1 LVSILK
7 ALEENMKS
15 TRILLI
21 LTTIFILAVFLVACS
36 KSTAVTEPLQNQTV
50 TQQESTTVQET
61 SVPTN
66 EPLGVPEDVPVMP
79 DAYDLQ
85 IPNEFTIYYKVALP
99 LQDVV
104 TFYNE
109 ELPNYGW
116 QQPKHPDSAVG
127 AMAQMARS
135 KENGDRITF
144 SIQYNPVG
152 EFTVVQISL
161 TRKP

>member
-1 LVSILK
+1 MISK
-7 ALEENMKS
+7 
-15 TRILLI
+15 RILLI
-21 LTTIFILAVFLVACS
+21 LTTIVILAVFLVACT
-36 KSTAVTEPLQNQTV
+36 KSTEVTEPEQNQVV
-50 TQQESTTVQET
+50 TQQGSTTIQKT

-66 EPLGVPEDVPVMP
+66 EPLGVPDDVPVMP
-79 DAYDLQ
+79 DAYEIK
-85 IPNEFTIYYKVALP
+85 IPNEFTIYYKVDLP

-104 TFYNE
+104 TFLNE
-109 ELPNYGW
+109 ELTNYGW
-116 QQPKHPDSAVG
+116 EQPKHPDSAVG

-161 TRKP
+161 TRAP

>member
-1 LVSILK
+1 
-7 ALEENMKS
+7 MKS
-15 TRILLI
+15 KRIFIIFASLLI
-21 LTTIFILAVFLVACS
+21 LLVLLAACS
-36 KSTAVTEPLQNQTV
+36 KGTEVSEPVENQGT
-50 TQQESTTVQET
+50 TQESLLSDQET
-61 SVPTN
+61 SVPVK
-66 EPLGVPEDVPVMP
+66 EPLGVPEDVPIMP
-79 DAYDLQ
+79 DAYELKV
-85 IPNEFTIYYKVALP
+85 PNEFTIYYKVNIP

-116 QQPKHPDSAVG
+116 DEPKYPDSAVG

-135 KENGDRITF
+135 KPDKDRITF

-161 TRKP
+161 TRAP